1 MPAIRSVT
9 VVDLSAA
16 VNPHG
21 AMDPAEAAR
30 IASHAIGVTG
40 LVDLVIGDAYG
51 VPGLGIHEV
60 ARVLRHASGIEVR
73 GTHPAAVTTFSRWL
87 AALYADPPKDWADDD
102 ARRWP

>member
-1 MPAIRSVT
+1 
-9 VVDLSAA
+9 VVDLAAA

-51 VPGLGIHEV
+51 VPGLGIHEL

-73 GTHPAAVTTFSRWL
+73 GSNPSAVSTFTRWL
-87 AALYADPPKDWADDD
+87 ESVYTDPPKDWAE
-102 ARRWP
+102 R

>member
-51 VPGLGIHEV
+51 VPGPGIHEL
-60 ARVLRHASGIEVR
+60 ARVLRHAAGVEIR
-73 GTHPAAVTTFSRWL
+73 GSNPAAVTTFSRWL
-87 AALYADPPKDWADDD
+87 EAIYKDPPRDWADDD